1 MHRRSI
7 RPMSLSCGVYN
18 AHYVTFRIRHDC
30 YIGTCREDHK
40 MGKARVGRRRDRDAF
55 KWFQVSRLAGCRLKG
70 AIRTRE
76 VEFTRSKR
84 QPSSW
89 LHLADASPVS
99 PTPRLSV
106 SPILGLPDTPTPH
119 SPGMPGSVMSR
130 TSRYASSSSSESRPI
145 SFTTARTGFRS
156 LAAFLAT
163 SDALS

>member
-1 MHRRSI
+1 
-7 RPMSLSCGVYN
+7 
-18 AHYVTFRIRHDC
+18 
-30 YIGTCREDHK
+30 
-40 MGKARVGRRRDRDAF
+40 VGRRRDRDAF

-106 SPILGLPDTPTPH
+106 SPTLRFPDSPFPRLSVSPILRFPDSRTPRHPDSSFPGDAGLGHVAHVEVRVELLVGEQAHLFHHGAHGLPLFGRLLGYLRRLVVAD
-119 SPGMPGSVMSR
+119 GRVQRGGDGRV
-130 TSRYASSSSSESRPI
+130 
-145 SFTTARTGFRS
+145 
-156 LAAFLAT
+156 
-163 SDALS
+163 